1 MFIEIIANITKESIF
16 KVVSSFISKL
26 KKNNIDYFL
35 AKSLLE
41 DKDKLKIELFDDFIT
56 DDKEV
61 LEKAYLMISF
71 E

>member
-26 KKNNIDYFL
+26 KKNNLDYIL
-35 AKSLLE
+35 TKSLLG
-41 DKDKLKIELFDDFIT
+41 DKDKLKIELFDNFIT

-61 LEKAYLMISF
+61 YEKADLIFSF

>member
-26 KKNNIDYFL
+26 KKNNLDYIL
-35 AKSLLE
+35 TKSLLG
-41 DKDKLKIELFDDFIT
+41 DKDKLKIELFDNFIT

-61 LEKAYLMISF
+61 YEKADLIFSL